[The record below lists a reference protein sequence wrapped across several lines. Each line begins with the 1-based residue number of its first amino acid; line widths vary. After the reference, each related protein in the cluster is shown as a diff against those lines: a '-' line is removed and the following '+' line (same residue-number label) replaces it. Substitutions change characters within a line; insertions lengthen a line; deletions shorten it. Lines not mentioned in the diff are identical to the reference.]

1 MSPFGRILNTGCVML
16 LVLSA
21 APAAAQTFIRAKT
34 DTGER
39 PIAIESMSMKASV
52 KGLHALVDTEFVFKN
67 PNARVMEG
75 ELEFPLPDGA
85 SVSGYAIDVN
95 GAMVD
100 GVVVMKEKARV
111 VFETEARRGV
121 DPGLVEHVKGNLYR
135 TRIYPLPA
143 GGTRRVRIS
152 YTTPLAIAP
161 DGDAA
166 LRLSMPKTSIGKSL
180 ISIEVVS
187 APGNVPT
194 LGGLGDRRF
203 ERAENVWRV
212 SAEETNTTP
221 GQDVLVA
228 LPRLPAEFALTERDN
243 EGAVWFMA
251 SVKTPIAAARAVS
264 ATAFDVYWDASASR
278 EGPGLNLDFAFIDKL
293 PATASYNLVVF
304 RDVPEQPVA
313 CSSRAELIEKLKK
326 VKYDGGT
333 SLEFLASRK
342 ASQGVPA
349 MIFTDGIDTL
359 GSKIAA
365 NLPTVLVSSAVSD
378 METLRQASGGAV
390 IDLRTMNAEQAAGLF
405 FSPSEKLTGLDA
417 AGVADVLGVGQG
429 ATGRAFVIGRLI
441 DPTTQVT
448 MKFAAQNA
456 STITVSAAAATSG
469 STLRKAWA
477 AMRVAQLAPRADDFA
492 DELLSL
498 GRKYGVV
505 SPATTLLVL
514 ESLDQWV
521 RYEIEPPAT
530 LPEMRNDWRAA
541 MKGRTQDDGEAT
553 EAHLAQLEKE
563 WKDRIEWLRRDFK
576 KNPFKTTVME
586 GGAGMGIGVGM
597 GMRGTGS
604 SGGGIGASPSIGMSI
619 GGSGGGD
626 GAARPPAPEERHER
640 ATESAVDYDE
650 AEEVN
655 ATRDSEAKKS
665 AAQDGH
671 GASAIEVTPWDPAT
685 PYMQD
690 IRAAAADRQYETYL
704 DRKTMFAGSPAFY
717 LDVAEHFFR
726 AGQAGLATRILTNLA
741 EMKIEDAALLRVL
754 AWRLRQEKQYEM
766 AVVQF
771 RRIVKLR
778 GEDPQS
784 WRDLAVTLSEWG
796 KATHSRA
803 RLEEAMNLFVKVAF
817 TPWQRHADTIS
828 IFALEE
834 LNALI
839 TWIDAAKFK
848 VGDKPV
854 VPDFDKKFR
863 AALSTDLR
871 IYIAWDADNTDI
883 DLHVMEPSGEE
894 AYYSNNRTSHGGLVS
909 RDITD
914 GYGPEEYMIARAPAG
929 EYAISANYYGSRQQT
944 IMGPATVTATI
955 FTDWGRADERQQT
968 ISIRLDTPNDNVPV
982 GKVKF
987 GKGGKDSRPSS
998 GSIGNLTTGM
1008 TVDEVDSILGSPI
1021 RVNGG
1026 QRDYD
1031 GGSDTVIKALFDPE
1045 GKLTMAAR
1053 HFPGGAIMILV
1064 Q

>member
-1 MSPFGRILNTGCVML
+1 MSPFGRILYTGCVML

-21 APAAAQTFIRAKT
+21 GPAAAQTFIRAKT
-34 DTGER
+34 DAGER

-166 LRLSMPKTSIGKSL
+166 LRLTMPKTSIGRSSVL
-180 ISIEVVS
+180 IEVVS

-228 LPRLPAEFALTERDN
+228 LPRLPAQFALTERDN
-243 EGAVWFMA
+243 EGQVWFMA
-251 SVKTPIAAARAVS
+251 STRTPAVAARAVS

-278 EGPGLNLDFAFIDKL
+278 EGPGLNLDLAFIEKL

-304 RDVPEQPVA
+304 RDVAEPPVL
-313 CSSRAELIEKLKK
+313 CGSRAELIEKLKK

-342 ASQGVPA
+342 TRQGVPA

-359 GSKIAA
+359 GSRVAS

-378 METLRQASGGAV
+378 METLRQAAGGSV
-390 IDLRTMNAEQAAGLF
+390 IDLRNMNAEQAAGLF
-405 FSPSEKLTGLDA
+405 FSPSEKLTGLNA

-429 ATGRAFVIGRLI
+429 ATGRAFVIGRLT

-448 MKFAAQNA
+448 MEFAAQNA
-456 STITVSAAAATSG
+456 STITVSASAATSG

-498 GRKYGVV
+498 GRRYGVV

-521 RYEIEPPAT
+521 RYQIEPPAT
-530 LPEMRNDWRAA
+530 LPEMRNEWRAA
-541 MKGRTQDDGEAT
+541 MKGRTQEDGEAT
-553 EAHLAQLEKE
+553 KAHLAQLEQE
-563 WKDRIEWLRRDFK
+563 WKERLEWLKRDFV
-576 KNPFKTTVME
+576 KNPYKPTVVE
-586 GGAGMGIGVGM
+586 GGVGMGMGM

-604 SGGGIGASPSIGMSI
+604 GGGGIGASPSIGMSI
-619 GGSGGGD
+619 GGGGRGD
-626 GAARPPAPEERHER
+626 GAAPPPAPEERRER
-640 ATESAVDYDE
+640 SAESAVEYDE
-650 AEEVN
+650 AEEGSV
-655 ATRDSEAKKS
+655 TRDGEAKKI
-665 AAQDGH
+665 AADGGH
-671 GASAIEVTPWDPAT
+671 GASAIEVAPWDPAT
-685 PYMQD
+685 PYMLD

-704 DRKTMFAGSPAFY
+704 DRKAAFAGSPAFY
-717 LDVAEHFFR
+717 LDAAEHFFR
-726 AGQAGLATRILTNLA
+726 TGQAGLATRILTNLA

-796 KATHSRA
+796 KATRSRA
-803 RLEEAMNLFVKVAF
+803 TLEEAMNLFVKVAF

-848 VGDKPV
+848 AGDKPV
-854 VPDFDKKFR
+854 APDFDKKFR

-894 AYYSNNRTSHGGLVS
+894 AYYSNNRTTHGGLVS

-914 GYGPEEYMIARAPAG
+914 GYGPEEYLIAKAPAG

-955 FTDWGRADERQQT
+955 FTDWGRAEERQQT
-968 ISIRLDTPNDNVPV
+968 ISVRLDTPKDNVPV

-1008 TVDEVDSILGSPI
+1008 TVDEVDAILGSPI
-1021 RVNGG
+1021 RTDGG

-1031 GGSDTVIKALFDPE
+1031 GGGDTVIKALFDTD